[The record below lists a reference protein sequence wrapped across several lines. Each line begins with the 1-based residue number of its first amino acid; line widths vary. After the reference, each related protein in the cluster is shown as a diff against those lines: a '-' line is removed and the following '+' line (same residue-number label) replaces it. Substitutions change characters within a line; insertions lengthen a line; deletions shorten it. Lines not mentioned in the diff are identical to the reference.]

1 MRELYVYY
9 RVRETDATAARA
21 AVLAM
26 HDGLRLSQP
35 GLIVRLL
42 TRSGTGDDGPQT
54 WMESYSMPG
63 EAQGVG
69 SGLEAL
75 IETQAAGWAHLVEG
89 PRHVE
94 AFHPVFTS
102 S

>member
-1 MRELYVYY
+1 MRELYIYY
-9 RVRETDATAARA
+9 RVREIDATAARA

-26 HDGLRLSQP
+26 HDGLRFSQP

-54 WMESYSMPG
+54 WMETYSLPG
-63 EAQGVG
+63 QARGIG
-69 SGLEAL
+69 PDLEAL
-75 IETQAAGWAHLVEG
+75 IESQAATWAHLVEG
-89 PRHVE
+89 PRHIE
-94 AFHPVFTS
+94 AFLS